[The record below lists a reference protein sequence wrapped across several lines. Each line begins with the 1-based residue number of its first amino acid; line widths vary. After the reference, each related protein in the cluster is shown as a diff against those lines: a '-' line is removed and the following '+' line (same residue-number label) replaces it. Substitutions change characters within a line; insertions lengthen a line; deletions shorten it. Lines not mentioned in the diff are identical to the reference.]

1 MHTKRRVIYQQS
13 RETPGAEKEKERNLV
28 IQCDQQAK
36 VGGRKLTSQKAGTYR
51 RCVSL
56 APFED
61 LAMEGH
67 RRGHWSQKGAHLEM
81 EGRRYLHD
89 TKEKHDE
96 NEEAVNIVILES
108 ERKVVDVFR
117 QEIFNYSLCNDLM
130 LLGPTFFRHVD

>member
-1 MHTKRRVIYQQS
+1 MMHAVMTELYKLR
-13 RETPGAEKEKERNLV
+13 
-28 IQCDQQAK
+28 CDQQAK

-67 RRGHWSQKGAHLEM
+67 CRGHWKSQKWPHLEM
-81 EGRRYLHD
+81 EGEEGRRYLHD

-96 NEEAVNIVILES
+96 HEEAVNIVILES
-108 ERKVVDVFR
+108 EGKVVDVFR
-117 QEIFNYSLCNDLM
+117 QEIFNYSLCNGLM
-130 LLGPTFFRHVD
+130 LLGPIFFRHVD